1 MDCDWD
7 SFLAVL
13 PEWMRQDVDAL
24 GKHSLQEL
32 RLRLGTPPELVLSSG
47 TWYLSRPAARQDID
61 FCVNLASQYSPWSV
75 ESTGEGYL
83 PLAGGH
89 RMGLCGKTIVKDGQ
103 VLGFRPLDSL
113 CIRVARNIPGLA
125 PKNAAELGSILIL
138 GAPGWGKTTLL
149 RCVARAVAEKE
160 EVCVVDERQEL
171 FPRGFARGRRMD
183 VLSGCPKASGIPMV
197 LRAMGPSYIAVDEIT
212 AREDAAALVHSS
224 GCGVKLLAT
233 AHAAQKEDL
242 RLRPCYRELL
252 EQGIFQTVLLL
263 TKEKSYRLE
272 RMEQWATNG

>member
-13 PEWMRQDVDAL
+13 PEWMRRDVDAL

-83 PLAGGH
+83 PLTGGH

-103 VLGFRPLDSL
+103 VLGFRTLDSL
-113 CIRVARNIPGLA
+113 CIRVARDIPGLA
-125 PKNAAELGSILIL
+125 PKNAADLGSILIL

-183 VLSGCPKASGIPMV
+183 VLSGCPKASGIEMV

-212 AREDAAALVHSS
+212 ARADLRAAVMAA
-224 GCGVKLLAT
+224 GCGVGLLAT
-233 AHAAQKEDL
+233 IHAADTAELLQ
-242 RLRPCYRELL
+242 RPLYRELL
-252 EQGIFQTVLLL
+252 AEGVFRQAVCITSANGERT
-263 TKEKSYRLE
+263 YRVEELPC
-272 RMEQWATNG
+272 